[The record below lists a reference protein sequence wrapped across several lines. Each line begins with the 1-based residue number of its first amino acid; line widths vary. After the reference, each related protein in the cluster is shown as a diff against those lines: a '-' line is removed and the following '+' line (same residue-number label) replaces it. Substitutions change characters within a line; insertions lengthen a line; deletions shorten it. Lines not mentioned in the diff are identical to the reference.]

1 MTLLPALAVAALALG
16 PAQTPAPAAPRVEFE
31 VATVRPVTA
40 AQAADGSVTL
50 GFKMD
55 GAQMRVG
62 LPMRDLLSI
71 AYRVKAYQIIAPEW
85 VTSERFD
92 INAKIPAGVSPE
104 KMPEMLQ
111 SLLSDRFGIRLHR
124 EKKEMPVY
132 ALLMGKPPLR
142 MRESVINPNE
152 PPPAAVAVT
161 GTGSAAGVSVN
172 LGNGSY
178 YSFMLGKFEAKK
190 FNADT
195 IAVSLERYVDRPVMN
210 LTDLKGTY
218 DFEFTVTPEDNQTL
232 MIRAAI
238 NAGVKLPPQALQLL
252 DNGGN
257 PLESAAEQ
265 LGLKLDSRRMPV
277 EVIVIDQISKT
288 PTEN

>member
-1 MTLLPALAVAALALG
+1 MTLLHALALG
-16 PAQTPAPAAPRVEFE
+16 ALTLNPPQNQAPSPRLEFE
-31 VATVRPVTA
+31 VASVRPVTVT
-40 AQAADGSVTL
+40 QAADGSVTL

-55 GAQMRVG
+55 GAQMRVA

-71 AYRVKAYQIIAPEW
+71 AYRVKAYQIIGPEW
-85 VTSERFD
+85 MTSERFD

-111 SLLSDRFGIRLHR
+111 SLLNDRFGIRLHR
-124 EKKEMPVY
+124 EKKDMPVY
-132 ALLMGKPPLR
+132 ALLIGKPPLR

-172 LGNGSY
+172 LGNGSF
-178 YSFMLGKFEAKK
+178 YSFMGGKFEAKK
-190 FNADT
+190 FNAET
-195 IAVSLERYVDRPVMN
+195 LAGALERYVDRPMMN

-238 NAGVKLPPQALQLL
+238 NAGVQLPPQALRLL

-257 PLESAAEQ
+257 PLEGAAEQ

-277 EVIVIDQISKT
+277 DIIVIDQIQKT
-288 PTEN
+288 PTDN

>member
-1 MTLLPALAVAALALG
+1 MTLLPALAVAVAALG
-16 PAQTPAPAAPRVEFE
+16 PAQTPAPAAPTVEFE

-55 GAQMRVG
+55 GAQVRVT
-62 LPMRDLLSI
+62 LPMRDLLAI

-92 INAKIPAGVSPE
+92 INAKIPAGVSPGT
-104 KMPEMLQ
+104 MPEMLQ
-111 SLLSDRFGIRLHR
+111 SLLNDRFGIRLHR
-124 EKKEMPVY
+124 EQKEMPVY

-142 MRESVINPNE
+142 MRESVVDPDA
-152 PPPAAVAVT
+152 PPQAAVAVT

-178 YSFMLGKFEAKK
+178 YSFMGGKFEANK
-190 FNADT
+190 FSADT
-195 IAVSLERYVDRPVMN
+195 IVGALERYVDRPMFN
-210 LTDLKGTY
+210 LTGLTGTY

-257 PLESAAEQ
+257 PLESAAGQ

-277 EVIVIDQISKT
+277 DVVVIDQISKT